1 MSARA
6 TRSEQPL
13 SARLQWIVA
22 LAMGFGLVLV
32 LAYFSLSGLVREQAA
47 RIGQLSALAEVIAR
61 NSEAALRFDDPDA
74 AQALLVSLDRREGVE
89 GAWILK
95 PDGSLLA
102 RFPPSSALA
111 SWADSPVLEAN
122 LPHPFTLAQTLRLK
136 QPIEDRGETLGTL
149 ILAVDLS
156 AMWAHAYQSLLFG
169 IAVTLVAFAVAL
181 GLATH
186 LQRRISQPL
195 VDMALTARRI
205 GEEKRYDLRV
215 RGGRGISELDTLIE
229 GFNRML
235 DEVVLR
241 DSELQRH
248 REHLELL
255 VADRTAELR
264 LAKEQV
270 ESANLAKSQFL
281 ANMSHEIRTPMN
293 GVIGMTEVLLDTPL
307 SPDQR
312 RFATTVRTS
321 ADTLLRLINDILDFS
336 KIEAGKLSL
345 EDAPFAIR
353 PLVEEVVLAHAGPAQ
368 DKGLEIAC
376 AIAPGIPQS
385 LCGDPYRLKQMI
397 GNLVSNAVK
406 FTAAGQ
412 IDILVTDR
420 PEELPP
426 GSALGPNQFAVVVR
440 DTGTGVPAEAETSIF
455 SAFSQ
460 ADTSTTRQFGGT
472 GLGLAIVRQLAELM
486 HGQVGF
492 HSTPER
498 GSAFW
503 IVLPTRPGP
512 TPHPEP
518 GHVALP
524 IAGQRALVIHPGDT
538 ARRHLVAC
546 LSVLGASAAEAA
558 TVPDSYTGFDLIL
571 VDDSLAGQIG
581 TPPPGQRVIAMVPL
595 KGSASGGAGT
605 EGPGVLHKP
614 VVLEDLRRVLVA
626 DAHADAHANTR
637 SIANAVTAPN
647 RGLKIL
653 VVEDNPVNTLL
664 AVTLL
669 EQLGC
674 TVASAE
680 NGEEALTAVRSG
692 AAFDLVF
699 MDCQMPV
706 MDGYSA
712 TRAIRDWEAARPERK
727 PLPIVALTAN
737 AMPGDRE
744 RCLAAG
750 MNDHLAKPFTRP
762 QIEAML
768 SLHTGH
774 RPPPEKVVTS
784 EASPPE
790 ASAAFDPSVL
800 GGFAA
805 QGGDSLASRLLGM
818 FFTEATRMLSEM
830 EAAESVGD
838 HGLCRRL
845 AHTLKSSAAAV
856 GARSLAGMAREAEAL
871 LSAGDGGS
879 VAPQSVRLLQA
890 LDLARRAATDL
901 APQWL
906 SPEQCSP

>member
-1 MSARA
+1 MNAKA
-6 TRSEQPL
+6 IRSERPL
-13 SARLQWIVA
+13 GAQLQWIVA
-22 LAMGFGLVLV
+22 LAMGFGLVLL
-32 LAYFSLSGLVREQAA
+32 LAYFSLSGLVREQSA

-74 AQALLVSLDRREGVE
+74 AQALLQSLDRREGVE
-89 GAWILK
+89 GAWILR
-95 PDGSLLA
+95 PNGSLLA
-102 RFPPSSALA
+102 RFPPSSDPS
-111 SWADSPVLEAN
+111 SWTDTPVLDAN
-122 LPHPFTLAQTLRLK
+122 LPQPFTLAHTLRLR
-136 QPIEDRGETLGTL
+136 QPIEDRGEALGTL

-169 IAVTLVAFAVAL
+169 FAVTVAVFAVAL

-215 RGGRGISELDTLIE
+215 PGGRGISELDTLIE

-235 DEVVLR
+235 DEVVIR

-255 VADRTAELR
+255 VAERTAELR
-264 LAKEQV
+264 LAKEQA

-293 GVIGMTEVLLDTPL
+293 GVIGMTEILLATPL
-307 SPDQR
+307 SPDQK
-312 RFATTVRTS
+312 RFTETVRTS

-336 KIEAGKLSL
+336 KIEAGKLEL

-353 PLVEEVVLAHAGPAQ
+353 PLVEEVVVAHAGPAQ
-368 DKGLEIAC
+368 DEGLEIAC
-376 AIAPGIPQS
+376 AVAPGVPPS
-385 LCGDPYRLKQMI
+385 LTGDPYRLKQMI

-406 FTAAGQ
+406 FTTTGQ

-420 PEELPP
+420 PEDLPP
-426 GSALGPNQFAVVVR
+426 GSALGPGEFAVVVR
-440 DTGTGVPAEAETSIF
+440 DTGTGVPAEAATSIF

-472 GLGLAIVRQLAELM
+472 GLGLAIVRQLVELM

-503 IVLPTRPGP
+503 IILPARPGP
-512 TPHPEP
+512 LPHPEP
-518 GHVALP
+518 GSVSPP
-524 IAGQRALVIHPGDT
+524 IAGQRALIIHPGDT
-538 ARRHLVAC
+538 ARRHLAAC
-546 LSVLGASAAEAA
+546 LSVLGARAEGAA
-558 TVPDSYTGFDLIL
+558 TVPDNCAEFDLIV
-571 VDDSLAGQIG
+571 VDDALASHIG
-581 TPPPGQRVIAMVPL
+581 PGRPEQRIIVMVPL
-595 KGSASGGAGT
+595 KGNAIGRAGMEGAA
-605 EGPGVLHKP
+605 LLRKP
-614 VVLEDLRRVLVA
+614 VVLEDLRRVLTA
-626 DAHADAHANTR
+626 DRPIETGT
-637 SIANAVTAPN
+637 IASAVTAPY
-647 RGLKIL
+647 RGLEIL

-669 EQLGC
+669 QQLGC

-680 NGEEALTAVRSG
+680 NGEEALAAVQSG
-692 AAFDLVF
+692 APFDLVF

-706 MDGYSA
+706 MDGYTA
-712 TRAIRDWEAARPERK
+712 TRAIRDWEAAQAERK

-768 SLHTGH
+768 SRHTGQCS
-774 RPPPEKVVTS
+774 PPEKVVTT

-790 ASAAFDPSVL
+790 ASEAFDPTVL

-805 QGGDSLASRLLGM
+805 QSGNPLAARLLGM
-818 FFTEATRMLSEM
+818 FFAEATRMLTEM
-830 EAAESVGD
+830 EAAERVGD
-838 HGLCRRL
+838 LGLCRRL
-845 AHTLKSSAAAV
+845 AHTLKSSAGAV
-856 GARSLAGMAREAEAL
+856 GARSLAGMARDAEAL
-871 LSAGDGGS
+871 LNSGDGAS
-879 VAPQSVRLLQA
+879 VPPQSGRLLQG
-890 LDLARRAATDL
+890 LDQARRAATGL
-901 APQWL
+901 APQWF